1 MRCLLYLTV
10 TCQGHDIHHTRNTNL
25 WLSPQEEYVFDS
37 LQKVVNAP
45 THGGV
50 VPHSRETVFYL
61 YILGGFF
68 WGGGGF
74 GSCICFVFLFLF
86 FVFFF
91 FFFRFDYYFF
101 NFLFFNLY
109 FAKVFEEA
117 PFFPACRIRASKQM
131 EQTQV
136 LTNDFILPL
145 EYKSCKFP
153 WIQFL
158 CFHVGIS
165 KEFCQS

>member
-1 MRCLLYLTV
+1 M
-10 TCQGHDIHHTRNTNL
+10 
-25 WLSPQEEYVFDS
+25 P
-37 LQKVVNAP
+37 P
-45 THGGV
+45 HGGV

-61 YILGGFF
+61 YILGFL
-68 WGGGGF
+68 GGVLVL
-74 GSCICFVFLFLF
+74 VFALF
-86 FVFFF
+86 FVFFCF
-91 FFFRFDYYFF
+91 LFFLFFFRFDYYIFYFF
-101 NFLFFNLY
+101 IFNLY

>member
-1 MRCLLYLTV
+1 M
-10 TCQGHDIHHTRNTNL
+10 
-25 WLSPQEEYVFDS
+25 P
-37 LQKVVNAP
+37 P
-45 THGGV
+45 HGGI
-50 VPHSRETVFYL
+50 VPHSGETVFYL
-61 YILGGFF
+61 YILFF
-68 WGGGGF
+68 WGGF
-74 GSCICFVFLFLF
+74 GSCFCFVFFC
-86 FVFFF
+86 FVFFLNF
-91 FFFRFDYYFF
+91 LIF
-101 NFLFFNLY
+101 NFY